1 MKKIH
6 SASLGNALIWAAVLL
21 ATAVLLQGTDKAGI
35 VVVILAGAA
44 GASIVIVG
52 NALRKGN

>member
-6 SASLGNALIWAAVLL
+6 SAALGNALIWAAVLL
-21 ATAVLLQGTDKAGI
+21 ASAIVLQGTGEAGI
-35 VVVILAGAA
+35 MTVILAGAA

-52 NALRKGN
+52 IALRSSD

>member
-6 SASLGNALIWAAVLL
+6 SASLGNALIWASVLL

-44 GASIVIVG
+44 GASIVIVS